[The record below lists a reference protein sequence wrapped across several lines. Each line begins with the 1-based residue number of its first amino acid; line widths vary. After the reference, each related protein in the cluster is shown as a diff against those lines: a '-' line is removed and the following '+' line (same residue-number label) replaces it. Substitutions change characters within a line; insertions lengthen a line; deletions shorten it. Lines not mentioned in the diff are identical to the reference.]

1 MPIPSASTEVFSSKA
16 FLTQS
21 GSSYMLAG
29 EGGIGKSKIRKVV
42 RAVKKQGPK
51 AIRASLALLD
61 EFGNPDKKQKVA
73 MARKAASIVKGAG
86 PPPGHKLRKLCK
98 LMNYFFLRRMCFR
111 TTERIVLHVFIAMGG
126 HGK

>member
-1 MPIPSASTEVFSSKA
+1 MPILNASTEVFLNKA

-21 GSSYMLAG
+21 GSGYMLAG

-61 EFGNPDKKQKVA
+61 EFGNPDQKKKVA

-86 PPPGHKLRKLCK
+86 PPPGHKLRKLC
-98 LMNYFFLRRMCFR
+98 N
-111 TTERIVLHVFIAMGG
+111 
-126 HGK
+126 